1 MNTFM
6 RIVITYYNS
15 NPRLSNARMYLS
27 VDSCKLEMSHDLTIR
42 DAEDE
47 LQKLKTR
54 LGKEPTYTPSTL
66 NNDIVYAELYGFLD

>member
-6 RIVITYYNS
+6 RIVITYYKS
-15 NPRLSNARMYLS
+15 NPRLSNARMYL
-27 VDSCKLEMSHDLTIR
+27 SHDLTIR

-54 LGKEPTYTPSTL
+54 LGKEPAYTPSTL